1 MQTTSTQQY
10 TVNSMKKLVDL
21 NGDMINFITNFT
33 AKSTNNEEFECLVV
47 DQNTLDNDSELQYK
61 KVPGIITGTVSSD
74 KNIYQNYYLILR
86 SKDPCNVDVTLETQ
100 HLDDIIIQN
109 KEIQTILQPQPTH
122 QELLITPQEPEKSLF
137 MNWKT
142 IIAVAS
148 ICFVV
153 YFVFI
158 KNNTPTYT
166 SSSHSFTKPS
176 TVENIPTPIPSPI
189 SKPTPSPTPISIPN
203 STQQPVSAFA
213 EKLKAFNL

>member
-47 DQNTLDNDSELQYK
+47 DQNTLDNDPELQYK

-86 SKDPCNVDVTLETQ
+86 SKEPCTVDVTLETQ
-100 HLDDIIIQN
+100 HLDDIITQN
-109 KEIQTILQPQPTH
+109 KEIQSMLQPQQQVMPQ
-122 QELLITPQEPEKSLF
+122 QELLLTTTQEPEKSLF

-142 IIAVAS
+142 ILAVAS
-148 ICFVV
+148 ICVVV
-153 YFVFI
+153 YFVLI
-158 KNNTPTYT
+158 KNNTPTPT

-176 TVENIPTPIPSPI
+176 SNFTPAPNPISTPTPPQ
-189 SKPTPSPTPISIPN
+189 TPIQAP
-203 STQQPVSAFA
+203 PVSAFA

>member
-33 AKSTNNEEFECLVV
+33 AKSTNNEEFDCLVV

-86 SKDPCNVDVTLETQ
+86 SKEPCTVDVTLETQ
-100 HLDDIIIQN
+100 HLDDIISQN
-109 KEIQTILQPQPTH
+109 REIQPILPPQQMT
-122 QELLITPQEPEKSLF
+122 QQKELLPLQEQDNGLF
-137 MNWKT
+137 KNWKT
-142 IIAVAS
+142 IVAIAS
-148 ICFVV
+148 ICVVV
-153 YFVFI
+153 YFVLI
-158 KNNTPTYT
+158 KNNNPTT
-166 SSSHSFTKPS
+166 TQSQSQSQSPSLSSSNLFTKPS
-176 TVENIPTPIPSPI
+176 HISTPTPPQ
-189 SKPTPSPTPISIPN
+189 TPI
-203 STQQPVSAFA
+203 QQPVVSAFA